1 MSSILFLFGLCV
13 AVTQLQGLNGIEFEN
28 SIEFAEQMS
37 VASFMLLV
45 FLTLGIPR
53 IIGMH
58 NMELFTNR
66 EPKWSRM
73 SEPQTLPN
81 FTKIFATKSTLK
93 LENMEK
99 WSKIGAIAIV
109 CLVSL
114 VGAFTKFRVEVHE
127 YDFYNKSD
135 SSGGISY
142 LGAVTQEKEFSASN
156 FYLTLDFENSTNTQI
171 SELLSSSESQLT
183 LRNIRNILEKSNS
196 YYDDFWLFDFIDW
209 VMFLDQKT
217 EKKRL
222 NIANEAILN
231 KYWSKTNKY
240 GFNHANL
247 DSKDYNFLLSFGFAL
262 KSERLLVDKLVNS
275 EFFVSL
281 LSHWIWLNR
290 ARVTLSAPFVTEMP
304 EMPSDEIHYPDTRC
318 SGDTLE
324 CHLENFVAGTSEV
337 DLKQLRIPFGISSFD
352 QNVTL
357 NIIDQLEA
365 AGVNGVKPVVTS
377 HTLEKMHLLELLDFP
392 NVVKSRV
399 FVIGAIIL
407 LATSVVHMNL
417 KITIFTV
424 SLFRQLGDLPG

>member
-1 MSSILFLFGLCV
+1 MNPLTSYIAPVFVTSLGLSVASFFVAILGRFKKSKSSVETGEIFALAYRPIMSSILFLFGLCV

-142 LGAVTQEKEFSASN
+142 LGAVTQEREFSA
-156 FYLTLDFENSTNTQI
+156 
-171 SELLSSSESQLT
+171 
-183 LRNIRNILEKSNS
+183 
-196 YYDDFWLFDFIDW
+196 
-209 VMFLDQKT
+209 
-217 EKKRL
+217 
-222 NIANEAILN
+222 
-231 KYWSKTNKY
+231 
-240 GFNHANL
+240 
-247 DSKDYNFLLSFGFAL
+247 
-262 KSERLLVDKLVNS
+262 
-275 EFFVSL
+275 
-281 LSHWIWLNR
+281 
-290 ARVTLSAPFVTEMP
+290 
-304 EMPSDEIHYPDTRC
+304 
-318 SGDTLE
+318 
-324 CHLENFVAGTSEV
+324 
-337 DLKQLRIPFGISSFD
+337 
-352 QNVTL
+352 
-357 NIIDQLEA
+357 
-365 AGVNGVKPVVTS
+365 
-377 HTLEKMHLLELLDFP
+377 
-392 NVVKSRV
+392 
-399 FVIGAIIL
+399 
-407 LATSVVHMNL
+407 
-417 KITIFTV
+417 
-424 SLFRQLGDLPG
+424 